1 MIGWLTGGTL
11 LVGLLL
17 LLWYKSKQPYW
28 HRGVRFTDLDRFLE
42 VLLRRGQPDGFMVV
56 RPSSAR
62 EEEPFV
68 QFAKRVDRARPARL
82 ELAFPL
88 ASWSETYF
96 GPLERALAAADIQ
109 YTVQPTSSA
118 GVVRAYLYAPV
129 DTVEEAHRIALITLV
144 PVLGLNP
151 ENTLDVAFGG
161 VDPE

>member
-1 MIGWLTGGTL
+1 MIGWLTGVAL
-11 LVGLLL
+11 FAGLLL

-28 HRGVRFTDLDRFLE
+28 HRGVRFTDLNRFLE

-56 RPSSAR
+56 RPSSTG

-68 QFAKRVDRARPARL
+68 QFAKRVDRARPAHL

-88 ASWSETYF
+88 APWSETYF
-96 GPLERALAAADIQ
+96 APLERALAAAQIP
-109 YTVQPTSSA
+109 YTVQPTLPG

-129 DTVEEAHRIALITLV
+129 DTVEEAHRVALITLV

-151 ENTLDVAFGG
+151 ESTLDVVFGG